1 MNEFSID
8 DILILREEFSD
19 ELALT
24 THLKNEEARILVMSI
39 PKKHLNVAIDIYR
52 KYGVYEFD
60 MFVKSLIN
68 LS

>member
-1 MNEFSID
+1 MNDFSID

-39 PKKHLNVAIDIYR
+39 PIYR

-60 MFVKSLIN
+60 VFVKSLIN